1 MRRGIYS
8 IGTNSTRA
16 LVADVDGNEGE
27 IVDQWSIGTRLGEGL
42 RERGHL
48 NDDAM
53 ERTIDAL
60 REHCKNVEPFTH
72 DVVAIATSAVRRA
85 DNADAFAQKV
95 RDVTGAELQ
104 VIDGEEEASCSFA
117 GAVAVA
123 PHEPQTDLYG
133 VVDTGG
139 GSTEYAAGERGAQP
153 HTVSCEIGAVRL
165 SESLPEL
172 LGERGTVDAKV
183 LHEAR
188 TKAREALR
196 PLCDFPKVQQL
207 LFVGGTA
214 TTCVSIVRGRR
225 EEITIAPLP
234 LTEIQQIITHLASK
248 PLEER
253 KTIPGMNPQRADI
266 MLAGSLILEAAF
278 DLTGHRD
285 ALASMGD
292 LLLGYLLRH
301 PKR

>member
-1 MRRGIYS
+1 MADIDGDE
-8 IGTNSTRA
+8 GT
-16 LVADVDGNEGE
+16 
-27 IVDQWSIGTRLGEGL
+27 IVEQWSIGTRLGEGL

-48 NDDAM
+48 NGDAI
-53 ERTIDAL
+53 ERTLGAL
-60 REHCKNVEPFTH
+60 CEHRKNVAPLTKN
-72 DVVAIATSAVRRA
+72 VVAIATSAVRRA
-85 DNADAFAQKV
+85 DNARAFAQKV
-95 RDVTGAELQ
+95 REVTGAELH

-123 PHEPQTDLYG
+123 PHEPQLHSYG

-153 HTVSCEIGAVRL
+153 RTVSCEIGAVRL

-172 LGERGTVDAKV
+172 LGKHGRVDANI

-188 TKAREALR
+188 SRAREALR
-196 PLCDFPKVQQL
+196 ALSDFPKVQQL

-225 EEITIAPLP
+225 EEIIIAPLP
-234 LTEIQQIITHLASK
+234 SADVERIITRLASS

-253 KTIPGMNPQRADI
+253 KSIPGMNPQRADI

-278 DLTGHRD
+278 ELTGHTD
-285 ALASMGD
+285 AFATAGD

-301 PKR
+301 GRR